1 MCYVFMAAS
10 NGPHG
15 GAGLLCLVQAPV
27 QCSGSWGFSLAFSN
41 NLLNVSCCVVLSCV
55 VLSCVVLSCVM
66 LCCLVLSCVV
76 LCHVVVLSCLVLLS
90 QGNCLKNK
98 VEL

>member
-55 VLSCVVLSCVM
+55 VL
-66 LCCLVLSCVV
+66 CCLVSCCVV
-76 LCHVVVLSCLVLLS
+76 LCHVVALRCLVLLS